1 MKTKNLK
8 FCCDFLMQHFWQT
21 KLISMDISSRSVFA
35 NEFKE
40 NSLNAVEKNIIKFC
54 PWCGYEF
61 PKNLEKEWKNILKNE
76 LKLTEKQIEDKQYPS
91 EFNTDEWWIKRNI

>member
-1 MKTKNLK
+1 MKNHIFRTFVINKNYSKRIFSL
-8 FCCDFLMQHFWQT
+8 
-21 KLISMDISSRSVFA
+21 
-35 NEFKE
+35 NEFIKKDE
-40 NSLNAVEKNIIKFC
+40 FNPRILHIIKFC